1 MAIRNLGNC
10 DAESFVTDNFQGI
23 YFRHYLYVIIL
34 KIDFKIFWAK
44 FYINF

>member
-23 YFRHYLYVIIL
+23 YFRHYLYVNFPD
-34 KIDFKIFWAK
+34 DFKVELKSI
-44 FYINF
+44 